1 MTQEENAKLRLQE
14 LEALDERRLE
24 AQQRT
29 EIYQARMSAAFNR
42 KVKQRVFRKGD
53 LVLAVKRPMIVT
65 HKSRGKFDEKWEGP
79 FIIDTV
85 YSNDAYGLLNQ
96 DGDRCL
102 MPVNGK
108 FLKRYY
114 RKERKP
120 LFFLPAQTKRSL
132 NQG

>member
-79 FIIDTV
+79 FII
-85 YSNDAYGLLNQ
+85 A
-96 DGDRCL
+96 
-102 MPVNGK
+102 K
-108 FLKRYY
+108 ILKPGTY
-114 RKERKP
+114 K
-120 LFFLPAQTKRSL
+120 LDNS
-132 NQG
+132 QGEDYNNAWNIRQLRRFYP